1 MFSVSILAMQ
11 ESLNQTAVGLVLVV
25 LLKVP
30 VHYVTAIFPL
40 TGLGLTLIGAAA
52 VVLIPQALE

>member
-1 MFSVSILAMQ
+1 ML

-40 TGLGLTLIGAAA
+40 TGVGLTLIGAAA